1 MANLVRRIKRLNGL
15 EKAYEERDA
24 GFTFLVLFL
33 FKWNKSM
40 TPSATTLR
48 PATEDESGAVSFH
61 LADLM
66 IPPSIIASVAVAS
79 VLVQAYTGWSL
90 FISVIVAIIPG
101 AIVGFFL
108 GAFLSLGI
116 GAIFFYFNQDDN

>member
-1 MANLVRRIKRLNGL
+1 M
-15 EKAYEERDA
+15 
-24 GFTFLVLFL
+24 
-33 FKWNKSM
+33 
-40 TPSATTLR
+40 
-48 PATEDESGAVSFH
+48 SFH
-61 LADLM
+61 LADLA

-90 FISVIVAIIPG
+90 LISVIVAIIPG

-116 GAIFFYFNQDDN
+116 NAVFFCFNQNDS